1 MLLVYALT
9 NHEMLLVYATITT
22 VLPGILHDGV
32 IDSKQ
37 SMDAIANVAYV
48 YAKAGA
54 HVVAPS
60 DMMDCRIGSIKILLV
75 VSMKYL
81 LWK

>member
-1 MLLVYALT
+1 
-9 NHEMLLVYATITT
+9 
-22 VLPGILHDGV
+22 
-32 IDSKQ
+32 
-37 SMDAIANVAYV
+37 MDAIANVAYV
-48 YAKAGA
+48 YATAGA

-60 DMMDCRIGSIKILLV
+60 DMMDCRIGAIKKLLV